1 MGLLKNLLGTIVDE
15 VQKRNKENANVKTA
29 DARVFED
36 IKTRFGGV
44 NEESTRSRADVYKDY
59 LEKLKQIQQE
69 NEASQEV
76 ETADKSVFDDFV
88 QEIGKLETRVESQS
102 AGQAPVIDFKTS
114 PPRSAD
120 HASGGVQA
128 MTNSSGGSL
137 QMRLNPDMGAPKSNV
152 FVPDQ
157 SLLRVLKY
165 SDNSI
170 ILDGQSSR
178 FALVDYN
185 GTQGWVL
192 EKYLNFN

>member
-15 VQKRNKENANVKTA
+15 VQKRNQANANVKTA
-29 DARVFED
+29 DTRVFED
-36 IKTRFGGV
+36 IKAKFGGV
-44 NEESTRSRADVYKDY
+44 DEGSTRSRADVYKDFMD
-59 LEKLKQIQQE
+59 KLKQAQQE
-69 NEASQEV
+69 NEASVEV

-88 QEIGKLETRVESQS
+88 QEIGKIETRVESQT
-102 AGQAPVIDFKTS
+102 AGQAPVIDFNTE
-114 PPRSAD
+114 PRPSESSA
-120 HASGGVQA
+120 GVQA

-137 QMRLNPDMGAPKSNV
+137 QMRQGPDMGAPK
-152 FVPDQ
+152 FDIWVPD
-157 SLLRVLKY
+157 STLLRVLKY

-185 GTQGWVL
+185 GQQGWVL